1 MPQAHVWSSTKLHP
15 DALAALEGL
24 ANVTISTVGERNGW
38 YAEAAD
44 AVAII
49 ISGTLYV
56 TGEVMDRLGPTLH
69 MITRT
74 GIGYD
79 RIDLD
84 AATERGIM
92 VLNTP
97 DGPTESTAEHA
108 IALMLNMCKQ
118 VMVTDRLLR
127 SGQEF
132 PSLRELQPGLELRG
146 ATLGLVGLGRIGGR
160 VAEIALVL
168 GMKVLAYDP
177 FIAAERAQ
185 SMGVTL
191 VASLEEM
198 LPQLNVVSLHSPAMP
213 ETHHIINAK
222 TLALLPRG
230 SYLINVARG
239 TLVDEAAL
247 LAALQSGQLTA
258 AAIDVFDP
266 EPPSAH
272 NPLFQQ
278 PNTVCTPHIA
288 SFTTAGLLRMQVMA
302 CQQVAMVL
310 HGERPT
316 YLVNAQVW
324 EKRRK

>member
-1 MPQAHVWSSTKLHP
+1 MPQAHVWSSTRLHP
-15 DALAALEGL
+15 EALAALEGL
-24 ANVTISTVGERNGW
+24 ANVTISTVGERNDW
-38 YAEAAD
+38 YTEAAD

-56 TGEVMDRLGPTLH
+56 TGEVMDRLGPTLR
-69 MITRT
+69 MVTRT

-84 AATERGIM
+84 AASERGIM

-127 SGQEF
+127 SGQGF
-132 PSLRELQPGLELRG
+132 PSYRELQPGLELRG

-160 VAEIALVL
+160 VAEIARVL

-177 FIAAERAQ
+177 FISAERAQ

-239 TLVDEAAL
+239 TLVDETAL
-247 LAALQSGQLTA
+247 LAALQSGQLAA

-266 EPPSAH
+266 EPPAAD

-278 PNTVCTPHIA
+278 PNTICTPHIA

-310 HGERPT
+310 RGERPT
-316 YLVNAQVW
+316 NLVNASVW